1 MLLRIVEQFN
11 NGIAVVVASSA
22 LDGSASSL
30 TFCQRFQPAKPDVF
44 SLGVAR
50 RFGIFAG
57 VSHALALSPGGHLF
71 VEPDDQAEPK
81 LNPAAATRLTEA
93 FAASGAHGL
102 EILESEFLREPLT
115 PTFGFWRGL
124 ARRYFTALCHHPNL
138 DAADLTVA
146 KPAENDW
153 IALVGTAPPMKGL
166 EYLNG
171 LVVARL
177 WDELDAHVHAAIART
192 SGGAAAYL
200 KNCNPLW
207 NAVGRVTFHL
217 AENKRSPAHP
227 FAFLATYTNRVS
239 EQGKVQHLPLGR
251 ALEEYAGA
259 KNRAALAALLSPI
272 QRASECS
279 KVARQMLDSRAIFHP
294 QVWRPDQA
302 FAFLKEIPLFE
313 QSGLVVR
320 IPDWWKAGRPPRPQV
335 SVRIG
340 EAKGN
345 LLGKDSLLDFQVD
358 ISLEGEPLTESELNA
373 ILQSTS
379 GLTLLKGKW
388 VEVDKDKLQQVL
400 EHWKKVQAAAG
411 PDGLPLLD
419 GLRLLSGFQP
429 GQGVEPEI
437 EAARADWSSV
447 IAGRQLKTLLDR
459 MQQPEVSIESDPGQ
473 DLQAQL
479 RPYQRQGAHWLWFM
493 NKLGLGACLADD
505 MGLGKTIQVISLLLT
520 LRRGR
525 VASKSVAATGPSLL
539 IVPASLIANWKAE
552 IQKFAPSLSVFYAHP
567 AETPNEK
574 LTAAAQTPDS
584 ALAGNDL
591 VITSYSIVVRQAWLK
606 DARWN
611 VVILDEAQ
619 AIKNARARQ
628 SRAVKELRCRHRI
641 ALSGTPIENRLSD
654 LWSLFDFLCPGL
666 LGGAKEFA
674 AFLKS
679 RAQEDRNQFAPLRR
693 LVRPYILRRLKTD
706 KRIISDLP
714 DKTEMTAYCPLTRR
728 QAALYQQSVDE
739 LAERLDA
746 PEAEGIQRRGII
758 LAFLTRFKQIC
769 NHPSQWLG
777 DGAYAPADSGKFHR
791 LRELCESIVSKQ
803 EKVLVFTQYREVTD
817 PLARYLASVFGQSGV
832 VLHGGTPVS
841 KRKQLVD
848 AFQRDDGPP
857 FFVLSL
863 KAGGTGLNLTAA
875 SHVIH
880 FDRWWNPAVENQATD
895 RAFRIGQKRNVMVHK
910 FTCRGTLEERIHDI
924 ITSKSALAED
934 ILGEG
939 AERLMTEMNNS
950 ELLRFVAL
958 DIKAAAED

>member
-1 MLLRIVEQFN
+1 M
-11 NGIAVVVASSA
+11 
-22 LDGSASSL
+22 
-30 TFCQRFQPAKPDVF
+30 
-44 SLGVAR
+44 
-50 RFGIFAG
+50 
-57 VSHALALSPGGHLF
+57 SHSLALSPNGDLF

-81 LNPAAATRLTEA
+81 LNASAATRLTGA
-93 FAASGAHGL
+93 FAASGGQGL
-102 EILESEFLREPLT
+102 EILASEFLDEPLS
-115 PTFGFWRGL
+115 PTFVFWRAL
-124 ARRYFTALCHHPNL
+124 ARRYFTALCHNPNL
-138 DAADLTVA
+138 DNAAGLSVARPEANDLSG
-146 KPAENDW
+146 
-153 IALVGTAPPMKGL
+153 LVESAPPMKGL

-171 LVVARL
+171 AVLSRL
-177 WDELDAHVHAAIART
+177 WDELDVHIRGAIAGHP
-192 SGGAAAYL
+192 GGAAAYL
-200 KNCNPLW
+200 KSCNPLW
-207 NAVGRVTFHL
+207 NGVGRVTFHL
-217 AENKRSPAHP
+217 AENKRSLEHP

-259 KNRAALAALLSPI
+259 KNVAALAALLSPV
-272 QRASECS
+272 QRAAGSS
-279 KVARQMLDSRAIFHP
+279 KVARQLLDSRAIFHP
-294 QVWRPDQA
+294 QVWRSDQA

-313 QSGLVVR
+313 QCGLVVR

-340 EAKGN
+340 EAKGKAV
-345 LLGKDSLLDFQVD
+345 GKESLLDFHVGV
-358 ISLEGEPLTESELNA
+358 SLEGEPLTEAELRE
-373 ILQSTS
+373 ILKSTS

-388 VEVDKDKLQQVL
+388 VEVDKEKLQQVL
-400 EHWKKVQAAAG
+400 DHWKKMQSAAG
-411 PDGLPLLD
+411 PGGLPFLE

-429 GQGVEPEI
+429 GAADEGEAG
-437 EAARADWSSV
+437 AARAEWSGVS
-447 IAGRQLKTLLDR
+447 AGRQLKTLLDE
-459 MQQPEVSIESDPGQ
+459 MQRPEVSGESDPGP
-473 DLQAQL
+473 DLRAEL

-520 LRRGR
+520 LKRGR
-525 VASKSVAATGPSLL
+525 TASKSADADVPSLL
-539 IVPASLIANWKAE
+539 VVPASLIGNWKAE
-552 IQKFAPSLSVFYAHP
+552 IQKFAPTLSVFYAHP
-567 AETPNEK
+567 SETPNEELAVVAK
-574 LTAAAQTPDS
+574 KAGAT
-584 ALAGNDL
+584 LAGNDL
-591 VITSYSIVVRQAWLK
+591 VITSYSMAVRLAWLK
-606 DARWN
+606 QAAWN
-611 VVILDEAQ
+611 IVVLDEAQ
-619 AIKNARARQ
+619 AIKNAGARQ
-628 SRAVKELRCRHRI
+628 SRAVKELQCRHRI

-654 LWSLFDFLCPGL
+654 LWSLFDYLCPGL
-666 LGGAKEFA
+666 LGGAKDFS
-674 AFLKS
+674 AFVKS
-679 RAQEDRNQFAPLRR
+679 RTREEQNQFASLRR

-714 DKTEMTAYCPLTRR
+714 DKTEMTAFCPLTRR

-746 PEAEGIQRRGII
+746 PEVEGIQRRGLI

-777 DGAYAPADSGKFHR
+777 DGTYAPDDSGKFRR
-791 LRELCESIVSKQ
+791 LRELCEEIASKQ

-817 PLARYLASVFGQSGV
+817 PLALHLGSVFGQPGL

-841 KRKQLVD
+841 KRKELVD
-848 AFQRDDGPP
+848 AFQRDGGPP

-875 SHVIH
+875 AHVIH

-924 ITSKSALAED
+924 IADKSTLAEG

>member
-1 MLLRIVEQFN
+1 
-11 NGIAVVVASSA
+11 
-22 LDGSASSL
+22 
-30 TFCQRFQPAKPDVF
+30 
-44 SLGVAR
+44 
-50 RFGIFAG
+50 
-57 VSHALALSPGGHLF
+57 LALSPGGHLL
-71 VEPDDQAEPK
+71 VEADEQTEPK
-81 LNPAAATRLTEA
+81 LSAAAAARLTEA
-93 FAASGAHGL
+93 FTESGARGL
-102 EILESEFLREPLT
+102 EFLASEFLQEPLP
-115 PTFGFWRGL
+115 PTFVFWRGL
-124 ARRYFTALCHHPNL
+124 ARQYFTALCHNPNL
-138 DAADLTVA
+138 DNAATLTVP
-146 KPAENDW
+146 KPGESDW
-153 IALVGTAPPMKGL
+153 IAMAETAPPMKGL
-166 EYLNG
+166 EYLSG
-171 LVVARL
+171 TVLARL
-177 WDELDAHVHAAIART
+177 WDELDGHTRAAIGRT
-192 SGGAAAYL
+192 TGGAVAYL
-200 KNCNPLW
+200 KSCNPLW
-207 NAVGRVTFHL
+207 NGVGRVTFHL
-217 AENKRSPAHP
+217 AENKRNPAYP

-259 KNRAALAALLSPI
+259 KNRAALAALLSPV
-272 QRASECS
+272 QQAAGQSR
-279 KVARQMLDSRAIFHP
+279 VARQLLDSRAIFHP

-320 IPDWWKAGRPPRPQV
+320 IPDWWRAGRPPRPRV
-335 SVRIG
+335 NVRIG

-345 LLGKDSLLDFQVD
+345 LFGKDSLLDFQVNV
-358 ISLEGEPLTESELNA
+358 SLDGESLSESELKA

-400 EHWKKVQAAAG
+400 EHWKKVQSAAG
-411 PDGLPLLD
+411 PDGLPLLE

-429 GQGVEPEI
+429 GEADEPEA
-437 EAARADWSSV
+437 EAARAEWSSMT
-447 IAGRQLKTLLDR
+447 AGTQLKKLLDE
-459 MQQPEVSIESDPGQ
+459 MQQPEVSSESDPGQ
-473 DLQAQL
+473 DLRAEL

-520 LRRGR
+520 LKRKR
-525 VASKSVAATGPSLL
+525 AAAAGVPSLL
-539 IVPASLIANWKAE
+539 IVPASLIANWKSE
-552 IQKFAPSLSVFYAHP
+552 IERFAPSLQVFYAHP
-567 AETPNEK
+567 SECPAGELAGAVK
-574 LTAAAQTPDS
+574 S
-584 ALAGNDL
+584 LAGNDL
-591 VITSYSIVVRQAWLK
+591 VITSYSMAVRWGWLK
-606 DARWN
+606 ETIWN

-619 AIKNARARQ
+619 AIKNAGARQ
-628 SRAVKELRCRHRI
+628 SRAVKELRCRHRV

-666 LGGAKEFA
+666 LGGAGDFA
-674 AFLKS
+674 TFVKS
-679 RAQEDRNQFAPLRR
+679 RSREDQNQFAPLRR

-706 KRIISDLP
+706 KRVISDLP
-714 DKTEMTAYCPLTRR
+714 DKTEMTAFCPLTRR
-728 QAALYQQSVDE
+728 QAALYQQSVNE

-746 PEAEGIQRRGII
+746 PEVEGIQRRGLI

-777 DGAYAPADSGKFHR
+777 DGTYAPADSGKFHR
-791 LRELCESIVSKQ
+791 LRELCEEIASKQ

-817 PLARYLASVFGQSGV
+817 PLARHLESVFGQAGV

-841 KRKQLVD
+841 KRKELVD
-848 AFQRDDGPP
+848 AFQRDGGPP

-924 ITSKSALAED
+924 ITGKSALAED

-958 DIKAAAED
+958 DIKAAVED

>member
-1 MLLRIVEQFN
+1 
-11 NGIAVVVASSA
+11 
-22 LDGSASSL
+22 
-30 TFCQRFQPAKPDVF
+30 
-44 SLGVAR
+44 
-50 RFGIFAG
+50 
-57 VSHALALSPGGHLF
+57 LF

-81 LNPAAATRLTEA
+81 LSASAATRLAEA
-93 FAASGAHGL
+93 FIASGARGL
-102 EILESEFLREPLT
+102 EILASEFLHEALP
-115 PTFGFWRGL
+115 PTFSFWRGL
-124 ARRYFTALCHHPNL
+124 ARRYFTALCHNPNL
-138 DAADLTVA
+138 DTADGLTVA
-146 KPAENDW
+146 KPGENEW
-153 IALVGTAPPMKGL
+153 AALVETAPPMKGL
-166 EYLNG
+166 EYLTSIV
-171 LVVARL
+171 LSRL
-177 WDELDAHVHAAIART
+177 WDELDAHVRAAIIQT
-192 SGGAAAYL
+192 CGGAMAYL
-200 KNCNPLW
+200 KSCNPLW

-217 AENKRSPAHP
+217 AENKRNPAHP

-259 KNRAALAALLSPI
+259 KNRAALAALLSPV
-272 QRASECS
+272 QRAAEQS
-279 KVARQMLDSRAIFHP
+279 KVARQLLDSRAIFHP
-294 QVWRPDQA
+294 QVWRPEQA
-302 FAFLKEIPLFE
+302 FAFLKEIPFFE

-345 LLGKDSLLDFQVD
+345 LVGKESLLDFQVD
-358 ISLEGEPLTESELNA
+358 ISLEGEPLTESELKA

-400 EHWKKVQAAAG
+400 DHWKKVQSAGG
-411 PDGLPLLD
+411 PDGLPLLE

-429 GQGVEPEI
+429 GAAVEAEA
-437 EAARADWSSV
+437 EAARADWTSV
-447 IAGRQLKTLLDR
+447 IAGQELKKLLDE
-459 MQQPEVSIESDPGQ
+459 MQRPEVTVESDPGP
-473 DLQAQL
+473 DLRAEL

-505 MGLGKTIQVISLLLT
+505 MGLGKTIQVISLLLA

-525 VASKSVAATGPSLL
+525 AGSKSADLSVPSLL
-539 IVPASLIANWKAE
+539 IVPASLIANWRAE

-567 AETPNEK
+567 AETSNEMLSAVPK
-574 LTAAAQTPDS
+574 NPPA
-584 ALAGNDL
+584 ALAGIEL
-591 VITSYSIVVRQAWLK
+591 VITSYSMAVRLAWLSE
-606 DARWN
+606 ARWN

-619 AIKNARARQ
+619 AIKNAGARQ
-628 SRAVKELRCRHRI
+628 SRAVKELRGQHRV

-666 LGGAKEFA
+666 LGGAKDFA
-674 AFLKS
+674 AFVKTRS
-679 RAQEDRNQFAPLRR
+679 QEDQNRFAPLRR

-714 DKTEMTAYCPLTRR
+714 DKTEMTAFCPLSRR
-728 QAALYQQSVDE
+728 QAALYQQGVNE

-746 PEAEGIQRRGII
+746 PDVEGIQRRGII

-777 DGAYAPADSGKFHR
+777 DGAYAPADSGKFYR
-791 LRELCESIVSKQ
+791 LRELCEEISSKQ
-803 EKVLVFTQYREVTD
+803 EKALVFTQYREITD
-817 PLARYLASVFGQSGV
+817 PLARYLESVFGQSGV
-832 VLHGGTPVS
+832 ILHGGTPVG
-841 KRKQLVD
+841 KRQELVD
-848 AFQRDDGPP
+848 SFQRDGGPP

-924 ITSKSALAED
+924 IAGKSALAED

-939 AERLMTEMNNS
+939 AERLLTEMNNS

-958 DIKAAAED
+958 DIKAAEAE

>member
-1 MLLRIVEQFN
+1 
-11 NGIAVVVASSA
+11 
-22 LDGSASSL
+22 
-30 TFCQRFQPAKPDVF
+30 
-44 SLGVAR
+44 
-50 RFGIFAG
+50 
-57 VSHALALSPGGHLF
+57 VSHALALSPGEHLF

-81 LNPAAATRLTEA
+81 INPAAAMRLTEA
-93 FAASGAHGL
+93 FTASGARGL
-102 EILESEFLREPLT
+102 EILASEFLHEPLP

-124 ARRYFTALCHHPNL
+124 ARRYFTALCHNPNL
-138 DAADLTVA
+138 DNADGVTVA
-146 KPAENDW
+146 KPGGNDW
-153 IALVGTAPPMKGL
+153 AALVETAPPMKGL
-166 EYLNG
+166 EYLNSIA
-171 LVVARL
+171 LARL
-177 WDELDAHVHAAIART
+177 WDELDAHVHAGISRA

-200 KNCNPLW
+200 KSCNPLW

-217 AENKRSPAHP
+217 AENKRNPAYP

-251 ALEEYAGA
+251 ALEEYAGS
-259 KNRAALAALLSPI
+259 KNRTALAALLSPV
-272 QRASECS
+272 QRAAERS
-279 KVARQMLDSRAIFHP
+279 KVARQLLDSRAIFHP

-302 FAFLKEIPLFE
+302 FAFLNEIPLFE

-340 EAKGN
+340 DAKGN
-345 LLGKDSLLDFQVD
+345 LVGRDSLLDFQVGL
-358 ISLEGEPLTESELNA
+358 SLEGEPLTESELQS

-388 VEVDKDKLQQVL
+388 VEVDKEKLQQVL
-400 EHWKKVQAAAG
+400 EHWKKVQSAAG
-411 PDGLPLLD
+411 PDGLPLLE

-429 GQGVEPEI
+429 GKAI
-437 EAARADWSSV
+437 EAEAGTARADWSSV
-447 IAGRQLKTLLDR
+447 IAGRQLKKLLDE
-459 MQQPEVSIESDPGQ
+459 MQRPEVSSESDPGQ
-473 DLQAQL
+473 DLRAEL

-493 NKLGLGACLADD
+493 NKLGLGSCLADD
-505 MGLGKTIQVISLLLT
+505 MGLGKTIQVISLLLA

-525 VASKSVAATGPSLL
+525 AASKTTDVVGPSLL

-574 LTAAAQTPDS
+574 LTAAARTPAT
-584 ALAGNDL
+584 ALTGNDL
-591 VITSYSIVVRQAWLK
+591 VITSYSMAVRLAWLK
-606 DARWN
+606 EAAWN
-611 VVILDEAQ
+611 IVILDEAQ
-619 AIKNARARQ
+619 AIKNAGARQ

-666 LGGAKEFA
+666 LGGARDFA
-674 AFLKS
+674 AFVKS
-679 RAQEDRNQFAPLRR
+679 QSQEDQNQFAPLRR

-714 DKTEMTAYCPLTRR
+714 EKTEVTAFCPLTRR
-728 QAALYQQSVDE
+728 QAALYQQSVNE
-739 LAERLDA
+739 LAERLDG
-746 PEAEGIQRRGII
+746 PEVEGIQRRGVI

-777 DGAYAPADSGKFHR
+777 DGAYVPADSGKFHR
-791 LRELCESIVSKQ
+791 LRELCEEIASKQ

-817 PLARYLASVFGQSGV
+817 PLARYLESVFGQSGV
-832 VLHGGTPVS
+832 VLHGGTPVAR
-841 KRKQLVD
+841 RKELVD
-848 AFQRDDGPP
+848 AFQRDGGPP

-924 ITSKSALAED
+924 IAGKSALAED